1 MYLQTHM
8 SFEVPL
14 RYTDGVMLHVL
25 MGNLLLS
32 LYKMPGY
39 AAVSVPADL
48 PHCFSL
54 CRLPLSLSH
63 SLAVSHGLA

>member
-1 MYLQTHM
+1 M

-14 RYTDGVMLHVL
+14 MYTDGVMLHVL

-32 LYKMPGY
+32 LYNMPGNP
-39 AAVSVPADL
+39 AVSAPADL

-54 CRLPLSLSH
+54 ILS
-63 SLAVSHGLA
+63 VSHGIA